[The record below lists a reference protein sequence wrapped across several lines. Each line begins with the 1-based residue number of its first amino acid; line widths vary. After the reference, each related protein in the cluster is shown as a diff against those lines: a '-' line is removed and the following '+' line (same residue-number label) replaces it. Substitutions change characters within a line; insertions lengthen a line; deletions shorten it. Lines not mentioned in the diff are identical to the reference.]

1 MLWLKQSWV
10 GRGQAWARCTGSE
23 GVARHRENAEPQQ
36 EKAFSASNWRA
47 AESCECQQGG
57 AAHLPQG
64 HSGGLAFLGMLGRKV
79 PVFTPCV
86 YLPLP

>member
-1 MLWLKQSWV
+1 MLWLKQSRV
-10 GRGQAWARCTGSE
+10 GRGCTGSE

-36 EKAFSASNWRA
+36 EKAWSVSNWRA
-47 AESCECQQGG
+47 PESCECQQGD

-64 HSGGLAFLGMLGRKV
+64 HSGGLPLLGMLGRKV